1 MIGFINCVLG
11 NLVRKLKR
19 ALHVRFFVRK
29 AVPVK
34 EYVKDEGE
42 KMLYSKNK
50 KVVAYSVNYVG
61 EKENP
66 IIKEDLLEQYV
77 CEISDVSVIASSN
90 NILSKSGTIL
100 YDLLCSS
107 NENYRITDRGFLRHK
122 GRCVRIGER
131 YVLKCYQYGESM
143 DTAISLVGNFS
154 YNYYHFVYEFITKF
168 FLLSKCQISKE
179 VPLIVDEVVSR
190 TPQML
195 EILQIFSDGRKI
207 VYLPPKHLCKVKK
220 LYVVS
225 FVNQII
231 PNFNDVN
238 KIGIADNLYSPD
250 ATAFIRNRFMIY
262 AIQNTKSYP
271 KRIFIVRRN
280 NRNRSYN
287 EQELIKI
294 ASEYDFAIVSPEEL
308 SAQEQF
314 KMFSSVDCIIAAS
327 GAALTNIICCQPRCR
342 ILVLISRKI
351 ELTIFS
357 SIAGCL
363 DVNMRYLP
371 GICSDT
377 SKLQSSYTIDA
388 ERFRSSITDWL
399 LKE

>member
-1 MIGFINCVLG
+1 MIGFFNCVLG
-11 NLVRKLKR
+11 NIVRKLKR

-29 AVPVK
+29 AVPVR
-34 EYVKDEGE
+34 EYVKEKGGE
-42 KMLYSKNK
+42 LLYSKKK
-50 KVVAYSVNYVG
+50 KVVAYSVNYVE

-66 IIKEDLLEQYV
+66 IIKEELLEQYV
-77 CEISDVSVIASSN
+77 CEISDSSVIASSN
-90 NILSKSGTIL
+90 IILSKSGTIL
-100 YDLLCSS
+100 YDLLCKS
-107 NENYRITDRGFLRHK
+107 NDNYKITDRGFLRHK
-122 GRCVRIGER
+122 GCCVRIGER
-131 YVLKCYQYGESM
+131 YVTKCYQYGDGM
-143 DTAISLVGNFS
+143 DIAISLVGNFS

-168 FLLSKCQISKE
+168 FLLSKCQISKD

-195 EILQIFSDGRKI
+195 EILQLFSGERKI
-207 VYLPPKHLCKVKK
+207 VYLPSKHLCKIRK

-250 ATAFIRNRFMIY
+250 ATAFIRKRFMIY
-262 AIQNTKSYP
+262 ATQNTKSYP
-271 KRIFIVRRN
+271 TRIFIARRN

-294 ASEYDFAIVSPEEL
+294 ASEYGFAIVSPEDL

-314 KMFSSVDCIIAAS
+314 KMFSSADYIIAAS
-327 GAALTNIICCQPRCR
+327 GAALTNIICCQPCCR

-363 DVNMRYLP
+363 NINIRYLP
-371 GICSDT
+371 GICYDT
-377 SKLQSSYTIDA
+377 SKLQSSYTIDV